1 MQPEND
7 MQVNVSF
14 RHMDA
19 SPAVQQ
25 YAADK
30 LQHVVSKYV
39 QGEDIDSQITFSVE
53 KFWHIVNF
61 TLNINGLT
69 LKSSEKTEDMYSSI
83 DLALEKVE
91 RQVRRYKSKIRS
103 HRPDAR
109 QRSLNMQVVAAPA
122 AEDADES
129 IPTAEPTEEVEA
141 AEGVKTLEAET
152 LTAPFMTSENAIMA
166 LELSDAP
173 FLVFTN
179 DDTERINI
187 IYRRDDGNFGLIDA
201 EPQHH

>member
-1 MQPEND
+1 

-25 YAADK
+25 YASDK

-39 QGEDIDSQITFSVE
+39 QGADIDSQITFSVE
-53 KFWHIVNF
+53 KFWHIANF
-61 TLNINGLT
+61 TISINGLT
-69 LKSSEKTEDMYSSI
+69 VKSREKSEDMYSSI

-91 RQVRRYKSKIRS
+91 RQVRRYKSKIRA

-109 QRSLNMQVVAAPA
+109 RRDLTAVVVPAPPAEESEATVETPAEVTAPA
-122 AEDADES
+122 
-129 IPTAEPTEEVEA
+129 P
-141 AEGVKTLEAET
+141 TLETENY
-152 LTAPFMTSENAIMA
+152 TAPFMKIDDAIMHM
-166 LELSDAP
+166 ELSDSP
-173 FLVFTN
+173 FLVFTHEQ
-179 DDTERINI
+179 TERINI
-187 IYRRDDGNFGLIDA
+187 LYRRDDGNFGLIDA